1 MRQKNE
7 VVPVE
12 LSVLMP
18 CLNEAETVATCVR
31 KARAFLDSNGIEGE
45 VLIADNDSTDGSQGL
60 AAAAGARV
68 VSITE
73 RGYGQALKGGINAAR
88 GMFVIMGD
96 ADDSYDF
103 TALMPFLERLRSG
116 DELVMG
122 NRFAGG
128 IARGAMPPLHRYLG
142 NPVLS
147 FIGRLFFNSR
157 VGDFHCGLRGFRRG
171 SALSLDLQSEGME
184 FASEMVVRAT
194 LAGQRISEVPTTLS
208 PDGRSRPPHL
218 RSWRDGWRHL
228 RFLLLLCPRWLYGVP
243 GLILILLGLIGNAL
257 IVPGPLRVGNVTFD
271 VDTLVGAEAMIVI
284 GMQSGFFA
292 VFTVVYISAQ
302 GLRPEPG
309 WLARLRSVWT
319 LERGLG
325 LAALLA
331 TGGLA
336 GVAASLLTWHGA
348 RFGPLPY
355 DHELR
360 IILPSATALIISCQV
375 ALGTFFLGVLEAR
388 RPPARDL
395 GAPAVPPEGEEH
407 AHAIAGA
414 SGSS

>member
-1 MRQKNE
+1 M
-7 VVPVE
+7 E

-31 KARAFLDSNGIEGE
+31 KARGFLQDNGIDGE
-45 VLIADNDSTDGSQGL
+45 VLVADNGSTDSSQ
-60 AAAAGARV
+60 AQAEAAGARV
-68 VSITE
+68 VRIAA
-73 RGYGQALKGGINAAR
+73 RGYGNALRGGIKAAR
-88 GMFVIMGD
+88 GKFVIMGD

-103 TALMPFLERLRSG
+103 TALMPFVERLRAG
-116 DELVMG
+116 DDLVMG

-128 IARGAMPPLHRYLG
+128 IAQGAMPPLHRYLG

-147 FIGRLFFNSR
+147 FIGRLFFASK
-157 VGDFHCGLRGFRRG
+157 VGDFHCGMRGFRRD

-184 FASEMVVRAT
+184 FASEMVVRST

-208 PDGRSRPPHL
+208 PDGRSRAPHL

-243 GLILILLGLIGNAL
+243 GLALILLGLLGNAL

-284 GMQSGFFA
+284 GMQSVFFA

-302 GLRPEPG
+302 GLRSEPG
-309 WLARLRSVWT
+309 WLRWLRSVWT

-331 TGGLA
+331 LGGLA
-336 GVAASLLTWHGA
+336 GIVASFLTWHGA

-360 IILPSATALIISCQV
+360 LILPSATALIVSCQV

-388 RPPARDL
+388 RPAVADRSETPGPA
-395 GAPAVPPEGEEH
+395 GPGQPAEH
-407 AHAIAGA
+407 AHVVAGTVG
-414 SGSS
+414 GS